1 MVSNWQ
7 KNHSDLKKGRQCHL
21 LLLPP
26 QPCCILTIFCC
37 VQYLR
42 AQEQLNRGQ
51 EIEHDLETLTK
62 RRLLATLHSEDFFL
76 SSDEAHDVLNR
87 LSIESHPSIIDRA
100 MLRNTIQQDIQSLHL
115 AEAQF
120 SEKLKEYEATD
131 QEWNDLLKI
140 QDEAK
145 VNLSKRSLEELE
157 ARKALERAQRK
168 VAEVK
173 TQLVSSTN
181 ALRGI
186 EQRVRKSAFEMDRVT
201 SSLTQKQ
208 EKVRTELKKKVDLAK
223 GGIQVQYLTE
233 DDLTALRRKEI
244 QLLGES
250 KQVARMA
257 TRLQSRAEK
266 LKNRAEALEALH
278 GTGEMTNNN
287 GSAGTNS
294 TMMHG
299 Q

>member
-1 MVSNWQ
+1 
-7 KNHSDLKKGRQCHL
+7 
-21 LLLPP
+21 
-26 QPCCILTIFCC
+26 

-145 VNLSKRSLEELE
+145 VNLSKRSLEELK